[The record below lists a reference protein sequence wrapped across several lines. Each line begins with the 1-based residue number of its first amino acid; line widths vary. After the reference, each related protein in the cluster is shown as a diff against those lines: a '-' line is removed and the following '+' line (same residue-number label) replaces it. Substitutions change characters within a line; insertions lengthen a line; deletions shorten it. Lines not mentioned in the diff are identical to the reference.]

1 MANCF
6 QKNFP
11 AEDDFPNFTGHK
23 SLLSQHCTK
32 ELYAKLR
39 DVYTASGFT
48 LDKLIQNGTDN
59 SGKYN
64 KYLFLLQSI
73 VWGYRFLPNWGGL
86 SREKAG
92 LHRIFFM
99 KK

>member
-11 AEDDFPNFTGHK
+11 AEDDYPNFTGHK
-23 SLLSQHCTK
+23 SLLAKHCSK

-39 DVYTASGFT
+39 DTYTASGFT

-64 KYLFLLQSI
+64 KYFCFSIYLLGRGTI
-73 VWGYRFLPNWGGL
+73 PLLIWEGVT
-86 SREKAG
+86 
-92 LHRIFFM
+92 
-99 KK
+99 